1 MNAPLRISSPGGDQE
16 LEKKFVEEAA
26 AQNMIQLKGHRSV
39 QFGSVQLKQKW
50 KYSTKL
56 CHCKDLSSLN
66 ILPKRQYYNSTN
78 LQEIFKIILLLFSES
93 PRMLPVKNGMWLE
106 DQNNL
111 VASIWVFFIPVV
123 MSSV

>member
-39 QFGSVQLKQKW
+39 QFSSVQLKQKW

-78 LQEIFKIILLLFSES
+78 LQEIFKYSFCSLKSL
-93 PRMLPVKNGMWLE
+93 N
-106 DQNNL
+106 
-111 VASIWVFFIPVV
+111 VAC
-123 MSSV
+123 